1 VTPSQLRLHLS
12 LIVTLAGGAAFLF
25 SVAGLWFGVDA
36 MSIRYPLAAAS
47 GYATFLLLIRGWIAW
62 HRRASSHATRGSDR
76 ADLVGQHTADLVDVG
91 FADISL
97 PTRIPKAADSVMFAG
112 GRSGG
117 GGAGGSWAAGSKS
130 VSSPFDLDVDAD
142 DLWPIVLAV
151 VCVLGAVI
159 AIAWVIYSAPVLLAE
174 VAVDAAIVSGVYR
187 KLKKRE
193 PAHWAM
199 TVVRHTA
206 LPAVAII
213 IFATLAGYALQKIAP
228 DARSIGGVMRSVT
241 E

>member
-1 VTPSQLRLHLS
+1 MTPSKLRFHLS

-25 SVAGLWFGVDA
+25 SVAALWFGVDA
-36 MSIRYPLAAAS
+36 MWIRYPLAAAS

-62 HRRASSHATRGSDR
+62 HRRASSHATGRSDR
-76 ADLVGQHTADLVDVG
+76 ADLVGHTADLVDIG
-91 FADISL
+91 LADISL
-97 PTRIPKAADSVMFAG
+97 PTRIPNAAESVMFAG

-117 GGAGGSWAAGSKS
+117 GGAGVSWAGSSKS
-130 VSSPFDLDVDAD
+130 VSSPFDLDVDVD

-151 VCVLGAVI
+151 VCVLGAAI
-159 AIAWVIYSAPVLLAE
+159 AIVWVIYSAPVLLAE

-228 DARSIGGVMRSVT
+228 EARSIGGVMRSVT